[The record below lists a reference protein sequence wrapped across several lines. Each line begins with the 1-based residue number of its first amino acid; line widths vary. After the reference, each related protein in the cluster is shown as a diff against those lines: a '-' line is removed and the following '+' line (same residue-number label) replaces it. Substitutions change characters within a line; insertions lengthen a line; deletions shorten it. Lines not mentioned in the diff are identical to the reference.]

1 MTTGS
6 EDMKAICAGSLLG
19 RAFRAALAGTAML
32 VSLPCLAEDKPPC
45 NGDES
50 ACQILQITQRG
61 TDPDTGAHVV
71 IGFVDKPGVQKQ
83 AIYMEL
89 YLAKRKSDCPNK
101 ATMTNANV
109 KEGASGA
116 RSIDG
121 YLCRLK
127 ATWERR

>member
-1 MTTGS
+1 MR
-6 EDMKAICAGSLLG
+6 AIYEGMSLG
-19 RAFRAALAGTAML
+19 RAYRAALTGTAML
-32 VSLPCLAEDKPPC
+32 ASLPCLADDKPPC
-45 NGDES
+45 NGDAS
-50 ACQILQITQRG
+50 ACQILQITQHG
-61 TDPDTGAHVV
+61 TDPDSGAHVV
-71 IGFVDKPGVQKQ
+71 IGFVDNPGVQKQ

-109 KEGASGA
+109 TESASGA

>member
-1 MTTGS
+1 
-6 EDMKAICAGSLLG
+6 
-19 RAFRAALAGTAML
+19 
-32 VSLPCLAEDKPPC
+32 
-45 NGDES
+45 
-50 ACQILQITQRG
+50 LQITQRG